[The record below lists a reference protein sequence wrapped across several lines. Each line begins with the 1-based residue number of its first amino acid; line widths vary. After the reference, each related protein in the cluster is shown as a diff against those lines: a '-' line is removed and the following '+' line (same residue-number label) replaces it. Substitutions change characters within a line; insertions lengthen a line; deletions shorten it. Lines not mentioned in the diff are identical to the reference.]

1 MEELRQGR
9 CVFVHC
15 ISGESR
21 APVRSRQHECPLC
34 VRTHGVG
41 GGNRV
46 PFDAPAET
54 VETDAAGRLSFLT
67 QGAFNLVSP
76 LLDCPLSASLR
87 RIAFAGFCPTWGP
100 PPRQGLFG
108 ASSTLGPV
116 SPAYSTSQ
124 LCKLRPCERTGGTN
138 NMKVPGPPRVSVSHG
153 EPFQYMSLNVAAVL
167 IRPGGVMGAG
177 VLMLPLRCPSPRQRR
192 ASHTDRRRVA
202 TPLFRSGF

>member
-1 MEELRQGR
+1 MQQVGLLVEELRQGR

-100 PPRQGLFG
+100 PPAR
-108 ASSTLGPV
+108 
-116 SPAYSTSQ
+116 AY
-124 LCKLRPCERTGGTN
+124 LVL
-138 NMKVPGPPRVSVSHG
+138 PRHSARSA
-153 EPFQYMSLNVAAVL
+153 LL
-167 IRPGGVMGAG
+167 IRQVSFANFAPAKGREV
-177 VLMLPLRCPSPRQRR
+177 R
-192 ASHTDRRRVA
+192 TI
-202 TPLFRSGF
+202 

>member
-1 MEELRQGR
+1 MVEELCRGR

-21 APVRSRQHECPLC
+21 APVRSRQNECPLC

-100 PPRQGLFG
+100 PPPGLIWCFLDTRPGQPCLFDKSALQTSPLRKDGRYEQYESSWAPQGFSFARG
-108 ASSTLGPV
+108 AFSV
-116 SPAYSTSQ
+116 YVIE
-124 LCKLRPCERTGGTN
+124 CGG
-138 NMKVPGPPRVSVSHG
+138 GADSAG
-153 EPFQYMSLNVAAVL
+153 
-167 IRPGGVMGAG
+167 GGVMGAG
-177 VLMLPLRCPSPRQRR
+177 GADVTAKMPVPPPETSKP
-192 ASHTDRRRVA
+192 H
-202 TPLFRSGF
+202 

>member
-1 MEELRQGR
+1 MAEELRQGR

-21 APVRSRQHECPLC
+21 APVRSRQNECPLC

-87 RIAFAGFCPTWGP
+87 RIALAGFCPTWGP
-100 PPRQGLFG
+100 PPPGLIWCFLD
-108 ASSTLGPV
+108 T
-116 SPAYSTSQ
+116 
-124 LCKLRPCERTGGTN
+124 
-138 NMKVPGPPRVSVSHG
+138 
-153 EPFQYMSLNVAAVL
+153 
-167 IRPGGVMGAG
+167 RPGQPCLFDKPALQTSPLRKDGRYEQYESSWAPQGFSFARGAFSVYVIECGGGADSAGGWVMGAG
-177 VLMLPLRCPSPRQRR
+177 GADVTAKMPAPPPETSKP
-192 ASHTDRRRVA
+192 H
-202 TPLFRSGF
+202 